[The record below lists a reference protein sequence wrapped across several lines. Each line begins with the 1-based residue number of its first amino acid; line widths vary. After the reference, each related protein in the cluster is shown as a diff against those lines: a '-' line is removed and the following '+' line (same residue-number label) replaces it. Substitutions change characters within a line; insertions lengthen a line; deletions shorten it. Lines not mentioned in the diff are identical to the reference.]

1 MAQFNSLE
9 DAINSD
15 KKKMLKF
22 VQQVP
27 QIIASELKNQID
39 ENFDSES
46 FDGKKW
52 KKVKKELRPKKYQ
65 LKPILFNTGALKR
78 SINIV
83 KATWN
88 EIKIQSS
95 MNENYASI
103 HNNGGYNSNGARIP
117 KRQFMGHGKNADA
130 LIKKVLDEEMRE
142 RGIVQ

>member
-9 DAINSD
+9 DAINND

-46 FDGKKW
+46 FDNKKW
-52 KKVKKELRPKKYQ
+52 KKVKKELRQKKYQ

-95 MNENYASI
+95 LEYSAI
-103 HNNGGYNSNGARIP
+103 HNNGGYNSDGARVP